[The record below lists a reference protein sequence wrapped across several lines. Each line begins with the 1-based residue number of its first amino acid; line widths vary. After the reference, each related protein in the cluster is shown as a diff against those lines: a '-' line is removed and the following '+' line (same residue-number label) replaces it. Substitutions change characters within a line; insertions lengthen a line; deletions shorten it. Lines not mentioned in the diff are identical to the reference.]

1 MFALIL
7 ALPFLLVIVMFALS
21 NQQTVQITL
30 WPTDFQIE
38 MPLSLAALA
47 LAFVFFLV
55 GALMAWGGTL
65 AARSRA
71 RRAEAQVRQLR
82 GQVEAL
88 QARPAM
94 AGLPPPGA

>member
-1 MFALIL
+1 MLALIL
-7 ALPFLLVIVMFALS
+7 ALPFLLIIVLFALS
-21 NQQTVQITL
+21 NQQVVQLTL
-30 WPTDFQIE
+30 WPTDFQVE

-55 GALMAWGGTL
+55 GALMAWSGTVS
-65 AARSRA
+65 ARSRA